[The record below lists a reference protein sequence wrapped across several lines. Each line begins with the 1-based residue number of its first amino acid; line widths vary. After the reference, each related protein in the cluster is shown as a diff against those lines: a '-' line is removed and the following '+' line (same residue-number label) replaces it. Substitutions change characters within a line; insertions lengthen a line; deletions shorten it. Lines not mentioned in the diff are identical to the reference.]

1 MRILSGF
8 AAIAAGSLLFVTP
21 AFSHVTLAVKEAPV
35 GANYKAVFRVPHGC
49 KGSATIKLTIEM
61 PAGFLAVKPQPKPG
75 WQIEIVKGP
84 YGKPYHHYRSE
95 VTEGV
100 KSVTW
105 SGGNLPDE
113 YYDEFV
119 LVGFL
124 AKGLQSGSRLYFP
137 TVQTCEQGV
146 DRWIEIPADGKSSD
160 EYRSPAPSLKLLPPV
175 ENSD

>member
-1 MRILSGF
+1 MRLILGF
-8 AAIAAGSLLFVTP
+8 AAFVGLVVLAAPSF
-21 AFSHVTLAVKEAPV
+21 AHVTLAVKQAPV
-35 GANYKAVFRVPHGC
+35 GADYKATFRVPHGC
-49 KGSATIKLTIEM
+49 KGSATVELSVEI
-61 PAGFLAVKPQPKPG
+61 PAGLVGVKPQPKPG

-84 YGKPYHHYRSE
+84 YSKPYHHYRSE

-119 LVGFL
+119 LVGYL
-124 AKGLQSGSRLYFP
+124 DRGLQPGSQLYFP

-146 DRWIEIPADGKSSD
+146 ERWIEVPADDKKSSA
-160 EYRSPAPSLKLLPPV
+160 YRSPAPSLKLLPPV
-175 ENSD
+175 ENPD